1 MISLE
6 HRQHTVDLI
15 DEAVASGARS
25 LSACEEA
32 GIAPCTYR
40 RWQHQGQVVGD
51 KRPAA
56 KRPNPPNKLSPQER
70 DRLLSVFHLPAF
82 QSLPPSQVVPA
93 LADEGLY
100 LASESTCYRVLHEAN
115 QQHDRGR
122 ARQRERRSKPAEY
135 IATGP
140 NQAWCWDVTWL
151 KGPVRGLFFYLYMIM
166 DVFSR
171 KIVGWEVYDRECG
184 ELASSLVRRAV
195 MSEGC
200 LRRPDIL
207 HADNGSPQKSSTLR
221 ATLEQ
226 LGIEPTYSR
235 PRVSNDNPYSE
246 SLFRTTK
253 YRPDYPVDG
262 FIDIETA
269 RRWVLRFVRWYN
281 EEHRHSAIKF
291 VTPMERHT
299 GMDVEI
305 LAARE
310 MLYVQAKAERP
321 ERWSRQTRDWSRP
334 QVVMLNPDKPVEKSG
349 ARQQEMA

>member
-6 HRQHTVDLI
+6 HRQHTAELI
-15 DEAVASGARS
+15 SEAVVSGAR
-25 LSACEEA
+25 LTPACKEA

-40 RWQHQGQVVGD
+40 RWQHRGTVAEDQ
-51 KRPAA
+51 RPTAN
-56 KRPNPPNKLSPQER
+56 RPEPVNKLSAKER
-70 DRLLSVFHLPAF
+70 ERLLSVFCLPAF
-82 QSLPPSQVVPA
+82 QSMPPSQVVPA

-122 ARQRERRSKPAEY
+122 ARQRERRSKPDEY
-135 IATGP
+135 ASTGP

-151 KGPVRGLFFYLYMIM
+151 KSPVRGLFYYLYMIM

-171 KIVGWEVYDRECG
+171 KIVGWEVHERECG
-184 ELASSLVRRAV
+184 ELASVLVRRAV

-200 LRRPDIL
+200 LRCPDIL

-226 LGIEPTYSR
+226 LGIEPSYSR
-235 PRVSNDNPYSE
+235 PKVSNDNPYSE

-262 FIDIETA
+262 FANIEEA
-269 RRWVLRFVRWYN
+269 RNWVLNFVRWYN
-281 EEHRHSAIKF
+281 EDHRHSGIKF
-291 VTPMERHT
+291 VTPTERHT
-299 GMDVEI
+299 GADIEI
-305 LAARE
+305 LSARKA
-310 MLYVQAKAERP
+310 LYERAKSKNP
-321 ERWSRQTRDWSRP
+321 ERWSGPTRDWSRP
-334 QVVMLNPDKPVEKSG
+334 EVVMLNPDKPTEKSG
-349 ARQQEMA
+349 KGLQEVA